1 MGKDFD
7 DDYYQSDE
15 FICRRERFKQMM
27 ERQKKMARK
36 LGYGIGPQPV
46 NWYAGDGGYYECGE
60 HWEEQD

>member
-1 MGKDFD
+1 MDKDFD
-7 DDYYQSDE
+7 DDDCQSAE
-15 FICRRERFKQMM
+15 FIWRREQL
-27 ERQKKMARK
+27 KMAKK